1 MSARTT
7 VRSLLVRAFACSQS
21 IPFGC
26 GSVVYFSRERP
37 EDRLCRE
44 LQQSAAGQLREQ
56 SLFEMERRIC
66 LETGFSEI
74 EKPIDPKLPLGFAEY
89 ECSG

>member
-1 MSARTT
+1 
-7 VRSLLVRAFACSQS
+7 
-21 IPFGC
+21 
-26 GSVVYFSRERP
+26 
-37 EDRLCRE
+37 
-44 LQQSAAGQLREQ
+44 
-56 SLFEMERRIC
+56 MERRIC